1 MEQFCMILPSN
12 ASMEIHADNTISN
25 FVTGLSQAV
34 ELVGSGW
41 EVALTEIIFPNSQ
54 YTIGPDESIS
64 LTYVYTNSNKAQV
77 IYRRSLQEG
86 FYQTVEELIEHIR
99 ELLVDGWESVKGA
112 VESRFGIDPHSILIT
127 IEYNKRTNKIT
138 VKTTDCSFVLKLSPL
153 LADMLGLKIL
163 TKPSLDML
171 ALQWTGDYV
180 DLKRGRH
187 ALYVYCS
194 LVQDTVV
201 GDKRVPLLRA
211 LTMSGDRDGLTRES
225 ITEPIYIPLR
235 TLCFNSIEINLRTET
250 GKSPSF
256 TSGHSIVTLH
266 FRRNALAW

>member
-12 ASMEIHADNTISN
+12 ASMEIHANNTISS
-25 FVTGLSQAV
+25 FVTELSQPV
-34 ELVGSGW
+34 NLVGSGW
-41 EVALTEIIFPNSQ
+41 EVGLTEIVFPNSQ
-54 YTIGPDESIS
+54 YTIGSDECIS
-64 LTYVYTNSNKAQV
+64 LTYVYPSNKAQV
-77 IYRRSLQEG
+77 ICRRYLQEG
-86 FYQTVEELIEHIR
+86 FYETVVELIEHIR
-99 ELLVDGWESVKGA
+99 ELLADGWESVKGA
-112 VESRFGIDPHSILIT
+112 VASRFGVDPNSIVIT
-127 IEYNKRTNKIT
+127 IEYNSRTNKIT

-153 LADMLGLKIL
+153 LADMLGLQKL
-163 TKPSLDML
+163 TNPSLDML

-211 LTMSGDRDGLTRES
+211 LTMSGDRGTLTRET
-225 ITEPIYIPLR
+225 ITAPIYIPLR
-235 TLCFNSIEINLRTET
+235 TLCFNSIEINLRNET

-266 FRRNALAW
+266 FRRNALVW